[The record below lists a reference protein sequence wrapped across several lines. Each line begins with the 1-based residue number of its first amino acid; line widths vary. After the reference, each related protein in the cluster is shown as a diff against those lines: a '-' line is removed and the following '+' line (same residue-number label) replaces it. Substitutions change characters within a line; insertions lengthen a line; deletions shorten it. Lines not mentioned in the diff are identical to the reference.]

1 MFDADHGQNQQAHY
15 ILIVMRIFDV
25 YHHPKYGDEAVRRG
39 FSWLAFLAPSV
50 WAVRR
55 GLGWITLF
63 LVFASTLM
71 FDIAELA
78 GLLTEWPML
87 QIAVLVLLVIIVG
100 IPPGFTGY
108 RWHAA
113 HLRGEHFQYKCT
125 ILAEGRRQAIKAAN
139 DDRFVETVR
148 IASR

>member
-1 MFDADHGQNQQAHY
+1 MH
-15 ILIVMRIFDV
+15 IFDV

-63 LVFASTLM
+63 LVVASTLM
-71 FDIAELA
+71 FDVVELA
-78 GLLTEWPML
+78 GLLTDWPAL
-87 QIAVLVLLVIIVG
+87 QYLVLVLLVVVVG
-100 IPPGFTGY
+100 ILPGFTGY

-113 HLRGEHFQYKCT
+113 HLRDEHFQHKCT
-125 ILAEGRRQAIKAAN
+125 IIANGRRQAIKAASN
-139 DDRFVETVR
+139 DRYVESIRV
-148 IASR
+148 ASG